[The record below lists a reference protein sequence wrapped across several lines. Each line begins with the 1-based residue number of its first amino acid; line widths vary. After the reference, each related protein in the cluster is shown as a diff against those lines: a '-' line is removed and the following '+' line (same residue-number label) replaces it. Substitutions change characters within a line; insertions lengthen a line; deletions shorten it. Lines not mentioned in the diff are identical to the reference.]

1 VYCSVLQY
9 TYYDTDQGINMHV
22 LHYGAVCC
30 RALQCIV
37 VRCNTHTIARIMVKL
52 CMCCGVLQYVA
63 VCCNVWY
70 VLQYAY
76 HGTDQSRNIWVL
88 QCVAVSCSVLQY
100 AQYGTDQGGNSQQSD
115 KQNGNG
121 ADF

>member
-1 VYCSVLQY
+1 MYCSVLQY
-9 TYYDTDQGINMHV
+9 TYYDTDQGINMLV

-52 CMCCGVLQYVA
+52 CMCCSVLQYVA